1 MPVHLGDGEPL
12 GEGALRFRLP
22 GGVDPPALLATL
34 RAQPGVIDAVVTDAW
49 AAVTFADEPPP
60 LRDLELVAL
69 PAPRTHIVSVRY
81 DGPDLGDVATH
92 AGLAP
97 DEVVRLH
104 AAGTYRVLFVG
115 FAPGFA
121 YLGGLDRRLACPRRT
136 SPRQRVPAGSVAI
149 GDAYT
154 AVYPSVSPG
163 GWNLIGTALETPR
176 GLAAGDLVRFVP
188 A

>member
-1 MPVHLGDGEPL
+1 MRGPRSRSPTTRHPTS
-12 GEGALRFRLP
+12 R
-22 GGVDPPALLATL
+22 
-34 RAQPGVIDAVVTDAW
+34 RAI
-49 AAVTFADEPPP
+49 
-60 LRDLELVAL
+60 RLVAL
-69 PAPRTHIVSVRY
+69 PPPRTHVVPVRY
-81 DGPDLGDVATH
+81 DGPDLADVATH
-92 AGLAP
+92 TGLVS
-97 DEVVRLH
+97 DEVVRIH
-104 AAGTYRVLFVG
+104 AGGTYRVLFVG

-121 YLGGLDRRLACPRRT
+121 YLGGLDRRIACPRRS

-163 GWNLIGTALETPR
+163 GWNLIGTAAEPPR